1 MLSKNQIISIL
12 LLAFLFAAI
21 ILFLTK
27 FFRKLHFNSRIQ
39 GQILTLDTDNEAIL
53 DQLLIT
59 LKKRRNHLAH
69 FLMKY
74 RISALFYAKKYLEEE
89 PYDSKLLATKLLLSS
104 FFIVIYFLLVMVTL
118 APLHTAFGVLSFLIG
133 FILPDVW
140 IIIREKNYKKQIK
153 SDLLKAIILM
163 KHSFQAEKS
172 TIQAIEAVYQELE
185 GPLKKEFYQINQDM
199 IHGLSLEKAFTRF
212 QKRVPLKEIEYIT
225 TSLSISEEVGN
236 DMALLFS
243 SLETKFYK
251 KISLEKELSVMISSS
266 KLVYYGFMVLPL
278 FIGFGI
284 FLANPDYFTI
294 FLESSVGILL
304 LLAIISLY
312 LLYILVIYQMIRI
325 IRIRRIK

>member
-12 LLAFLFAAI
+12 LLAFLFSAI
-21 ILFLTK
+21 ILFLTQ

-39 GQILTLDTDNEAIL
+39 RHLLTLDTDNEAIL
-53 DQLLIT
+53 DQLFII

-69 FLMKY
+69 YLMKY
-74 RISALFYAKKYLEEE
+74 RISALFYAKNYLEEKS
-89 PYDSKLLATKLLLSS
+89 YYSKLLATKLLLSS
-104 FFIVIYFLLVMVTL
+104 FFVVIYFLLVMVTL

-133 FILPDVW
+133 FILPD
-140 IIIREKNYKKQIK
+140 ICFMIKKKNYKKQIK
-153 SDLLKAIILM
+153 SDLLKAITLM
-163 KHSFQAEKS
+163 RHSFQVEKS
-172 TIQAIEAVYQELE
+172 TIQAVEAVYQELE

-212 QKRVPLKEIEYIT
+212 QKRIPLKEIEYIT

-236 DMALLFS
+236 DMVLLFS

-251 KISLEKELSVMISSS
+251 KISLEKELSVMISNS
-266 KLVYYGFMVLPL
+266 KLVYYGFMILPL
-278 FIGFGI
+278 FIGFGL

-294 FLESSVGILL
+294 FLESSFGIL

-325 IRIRRIK
+325 DKD